1 MISDLDGSDYWGWS
15 APIVVWIADHC
26 SLLLAIALFVL
37 QAIYQIL
44 RIKKV
49 NKELQNIRNRKYNV

>member
-1 MISDLDGSDYWGWS
+1 MTSIDGSDYWGWA
-15 APIVVWIADHC
+15 APIVVWVADHC
-26 SLLLAIALFVL
+26 SLFLAIALFVL

>member
-1 MISDLDGSDYWGWS
+1 MDIQDYWGW
-15 APIVVWIADHC
+15 AMPFFVWAADHC
-26 SLLLAIALFVL
+26 SLFLAVVLFIL